1 MLQDLLGSDPSLAG
15 VGGLVRER
23 TAGNPFFIEEVV
35 QALVEG
41 GSLVGTKGAYR
52 LVKPV
57 AELVVP
63 PTVHAVLAAR
73 IDRLPERE
81 KDILQTAAVIGK
93 EFTERVLRAVSELPE
108 ADVGAALATLT
119 RAEFIYEESVHPEI
133 EYSFKHPLTH
143 EVAYRSQLGERRA
156 STHAAAARAIA
167 ELYADKLDERAALL
181 AHHWEAAGESLEAA
195 RWSRRAAEWA
205 GVSDLAEAAAQWRKV
220 RELLAT
226 VPDSAER
233 LEMGVQADIAL
244 LGLGWRFGIA
254 EDEAAAI
261 FAEGVALARQTH
273 DPGALSTLLNTYG
286 MVRGMSGHVAEAVER
301 TREGT
306 RLADETNDAGRQLGS
321 RVALVEA
328 QYMAGD
334 LRGALETLG
343 EARAY
348 AAEAPSGARIRTG
361 FSPSN
366 WMVMMSGWLLF
377 DTGHPEEAARE
388 LERARSLAREHGE
401 TELLGWAHELS
412 AHVAAFRGDSDRALD
427 HARQAFDIAERIGSS
442 FSRTSAYDALGC
454 VHLANQGWA
463 SAASAFEQALS
474 IVRERGIGLHWEPRI
489 LAELAEAQLGGGD
502 VEKARATAEDAV
514 RRVRALSTK
523 VTECRA
529 LLTFARV
536 LLRSEGAGARGPVE
550 AALGRTLA
558 LVAETGA
565 GLYEPQIRLELAELA
580 RLTGDEDARRR
591 ELSEARRLLGA
602 MGCLA

>member
-1 MLQDLLGSDPSLAG
+1 
-15 VGGLVRER
+15 
-23 TAGNPFFIEEVV
+23 
-35 QALVEG
+35 
-41 GSLVGTKGAYR
+41 
-52 LVKPV
+52 
-57 AELVVP
+57 
-63 PTVHAVLAAR
+63 
-73 IDRLPERE
+73 
-81 KDILQTAAVIGK
+81 
-93 EFTERVLRAVSELPE
+93 
-108 ADVGAALATLT
+108 
-119 RAEFIYEESVHPEI
+119 
-133 EYSFKHPLTH
+133 
-143 EVAYRSQLGERRA
+143 
-156 STHAAAARAIA
+156 
-167 ELYADKLDERAALL
+167 
-181 AHHWEAAGESLEAA
+181 GESLEAA

-377 DTGHPEEAARE
+377 DTGHPEA
-388 LERARSLAREHGE
+388 
-401 TELLGWAHELS
+401 
-412 AHVAAFRGDSDRALD
+412 
-427 HARQAFDIAERIGSS
+427 
-442 FSRTSAYDALGC
+442 
-454 VHLANQGWA
+454 
-463 SAASAFEQALS
+463 AASAFEQALS

-565 GLYEPQIRLELAELA
+565 GLY
-580 RLTGDEDARRR
+580 
-591 ELSEARRLLGA
+591 
-602 MGCLA
+602 